1 MFGLARACRVAAA
14 SLARGRLSRCALVAP
29 LPCVCL
35 VFSTRAR
42 GAHVTTIVTA
52 RRSRAGT
59 DTTRDHTAAAA
70 AAAADPPTHRRPLRR
85 PGPPARGIARL
96 HLSELIL
103 SQAAMQAAEA
113 AASLVVAAE
122 AGDRA
127 KVERLLAAGAVRTVV
142 VMRMVRMHD
151 DDD

>member
-1 MFGLARACRVAAA
+1 
-14 SLARGRLSRCALVAP
+14 
-29 LPCVCL
+29 VCL

-52 RRSRAGT
+52 RRPRAGT
-59 DTTRDHTAAAA
+59 DTTRDHTA

-96 HLSELIL
+96 HLSERIL
-103 SQAAMQAAEA
+103 SQAAMQAAA
-113 AASLVVAAE
+113 LVVAAE

-142 VMRMVRMHD
+142 VNSGVMVMRMVRMHD